1 MSFPSAS
8 LSLPPGSRR
17 RAPPE
22 RPRPLSGGQ
31 QTATG
36 GRSISRASGVD
47 LLRRAFDAL
56 PVPALLIDGGC
67 RVVAANAAYRAL
79 TRQDLSA
86 LCGRPAALRPAGR
99 EEGAGVEP
107 PGFLAPDGAAKE
119 VLIGTGD
126 GAWQRAWMKVSEV
139 PSRGSHGGFRVLAF
153 TPTGPADPERMAWAH
168 RAQHD
173 PLTGLPNRRLL
184 DLELQRSLA
193 RARRRGERLAVMFID
208 VDGFKQVNDR
218 AGHAAGDDLLRDI
231 ADRLRTA
238 LRAGDVVA
246 RWGGDEFVAIVESP
260 GCRRHVAGL
269 ARSLLAAVRDL
280 EPRLRDPREA
290 SAPLSTAGPG
300 ALPLGASIGVAMYPQ
315 DGREAEELLRV
326 ADAAMYRAKRAGGDA
341 LAFHDGLVEPG
352 LDAAGT
358 GRRAP
363 STGATEAST
372 RTDPV
377 LAIHA
382 VEGWIDG

>member
-22 RPRPLSGGQ
+22 RPWPLSGGQ
-31 QTATG
+31 QTAPG
-36 GRSISRASGVD
+36 GRAVSRASGVD

-56 PVPALLIDGGC
+56 PVPALLIDGG
-67 RVVAANAAYRAL
+67 RNVVAANAAYRAF

-86 LCGRPAALRPAGR
+86 LCGRPAAVRPAGR
-99 EEGAGVEP
+99 EEGAGVEL
-107 PGFLAPDGAAKE
+107 PGFFAPAGAAQE

-126 GAWQRAWMKVSEV
+126 GAWQRAWMNVSDV
-139 PSRGSHGGFRVLAF
+139 PSRGSHAGFRVLAF
-153 TPTGPADPERMAWAH
+153 TPMGPADQERIAWEH

-193 RARRRGERLAVMFID
+193 RARRRGERLAVMFVD

-218 AGHAAGDDLLRDI
+218 AGHAAGDELLRDI
-231 ADRLRTA
+231 ADRLRAA

-246 RWGGDEFVAIVESP
+246 RWGGDEFVVIVESP
-260 GCRRHVAGL
+260 GCRRDAAGL

-280 EPRLRDPREA
+280 EPRACDPLA
-290 SAPLSTAGPG
+290 TGVPHSKAAPG
-300 ALPLGASIGVAMYPQ
+300 ARPLGASIGVAMYPQ

-326 ADAAMYRAKRAGGDA
+326 ADRAMYRAKRAGGDA
-341 LAFHDGLVEPG
+341 LAFHDGLVEAALG
-352 LDAAGT
+352 AAGG
-358 GRRAP
+358 GRVAP
-363 STGATEAST
+363 PALATATRPEPIAAS
-372 RTDPV
+372 RP
-377 LAIHA
+377 A
-382 VEGWIDG
+382 EGWIDD